1 MALRK
6 GRVTRYRERTF
17 TPMVS
22 SQSSS
27 DSSARGLK
35 RPIPALFTRMRG
47 APRSPTN
54 AAKASTLSGSE
65 TSHAVPIA
73 SIPAAVRSRTVAC
86 TFVSV
91 RAQMATRAPARPRAN
106 AVARPIPA
114 VAPVTTASEPV
125 TSICGANIRRRA
137 PPGAGTRR
145 RSASIWGGSVMTAT
159 LYPVSDETMSAPAP
173 SAAARPTEG
182 ELLDAYSQAVTGAAE
197 LVGPAVVS
205 VEVRHKVER
214 RGRPA
219 REVPGN
225 GSGFVFTPDG
235 FVLTNSHVVHGA
247 TRLDAAFPDGR
258 RVRAELVGDD
268 PETDL
273 AVLRVPPVSLT
284 VAQLGDSAALRVG
297 QLVVA
302 IGNPLGF
309 QSTVTAGVVSALGRS
324 FRSVG
329 GRLIDDVIQTDA
341 ALNPGNSGGPL
352 VDARGRVVGVNTAVI
367 LPAQGICFAV
377 GINTAK
383 VVTGQLIRH
392 GKIRR
397 GRIGVAGQN
406 VPLLRLAQ
414 RALGTDTKSGVLVTG
429 VEPDSPAARAG
440 VKAGDIVIGFDGQTV
455 SGIDDLHRLLV
466 TERIGARTTITVLR
480 NADRLELPIV
490 PEESETRNR

>member
-1 MALRK
+1 MD
-6 GRVTRYRERTF
+6 V
-17 TPMVS
+17 
-22 SQSSS
+22 
-27 DSSARGLK
+27 
-35 RPIPALFTRMRG
+35 
-47 APRSPTN
+47 
-54 AAKASTLSGSE
+54 
-65 TSHAVPIA
+65 
-73 SIPAAVRSRTVAC
+73 
-86 TFVSV
+86 
-91 RAQMATRAPARPRAN
+91 
-106 AVARPIPA
+106 
-114 VAPVTTASEPV
+114 
-125 TSICGANIRRRA
+125 
-137 PPGAGTRR
+137 
-145 RSASIWGGSVMTAT
+145 
-159 LYPVSDETMSAPAP
+159 
-173 SAAARPTEG
+173 
-182 ELLDAYSQAVTGAAE
+182 LDAYSQAVTGAAE
-197 LVGPAVVS
+197 RVGPAVVS
-205 VEVRHKVER
+205 VEVRHRIER

-219 REVPGN
+219 REVPGH

-235 FVLTNSHVVHGA
+235 FVLTNSHVVHDA
-247 TRLDAAFPDGR
+247 THVDVTFGDGR

-268 PETDL
+268 PDTDL
-273 AVLRVPPVSLT
+273 AVLRAEPQS
-284 VAQLGDSAALRVG
+284 VAAAELGDSAGLRVG

-414 RALGTDTKSGVLVTG
+414 RALGIDAKSGVLVTG

-440 VKAGDIVIGFDGQTV
+440 VTSGDIIIGFDGQTV